1 MLAFRTRPALAA
13 LALSC
18 SLATLA
24 GCASGGG
31 SATPKPYDPEALTFA
46 PSLGVDLSAMQKTP
60 AGLYF
65 QDLKVG
71 EGSTAQRSST
81 VTVRYVGYLAD
92 GKVFDA
98 ATADAR
104 YECRLGAG
112 TVIRGW
118 DLGIPG
124 MKVGGLRRLVI
135 RPSLGYRG
143 QATGPIPA
151 NSTLIFDIE
160 LMDVH

>member
-1 MLAFRTRPALAA
+1 MNTRLMLLACVLVLAA
-13 LALSC
+13 
-18 SLATLA
+18 
-24 GCASGGG
+24 CAGG
-31 SATPKPYDPEALTFA
+31 SSTSNPRPYDPEAIAFS
-46 PSLGVDLSAMQKTP
+46 PQLGVDLSAMQRTS
-60 AGLYF
+60 AGLYI

-71 EGSTAQRSST
+71 EGATAQRTST
-81 VTVRYVGYLAD
+81 VTVRYVGYLPD

-98 ATADAR
+98 ATAEAR

-143 QATGPIPA
+143 QAVGPIPP
-151 NSTLIFDIE
+151 NTTLVFDIE

>member
-1 MLAFRTRPALAA
+1 MNKRLISFA
-13 LALSC
+13 LALV
-18 SLATLA
+18 LA
-24 GCASGGG
+24 GCAGGG
-31 SATPKPYDPEALTFA
+31 SPSNPKPYDPEAITFA
-46 PSLGVDLSAMQKTP
+46 PELGVDLAAMQRTQT
-60 AGLYF
+60 GLYL

-71 EGSTAQRSST
+71 EGPVAQRTST
-81 VTVRYVGYLAD
+81 VTVRYVGYLPE

-98 ATADAR
+98 ATAEAR
-104 YECRLGAG
+104 YECTLGAG

-143 QATGPIPA
+143 RAVGPIPP
-151 NSTLIFDIE
+151 NTTLVFDIE
-160 LMDVH
+160 LMDVR